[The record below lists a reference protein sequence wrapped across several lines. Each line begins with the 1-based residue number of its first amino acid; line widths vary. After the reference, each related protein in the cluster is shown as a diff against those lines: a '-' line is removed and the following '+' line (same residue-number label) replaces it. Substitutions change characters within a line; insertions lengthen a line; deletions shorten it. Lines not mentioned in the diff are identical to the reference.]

1 MRIISGTHKG
11 RRLVAPKKLPV
22 RPTTDRSKE
31 GLFNILQHK
40 YDLKNTS
47 VLDLFSGTG
56 SISYEFGSRGVNNIT
71 AVDQNKTCVD
81 FIRKTSES
89 LKFKI
94 QVTQMDTKKYLSSV
108 KTQFDIIFADPP
120 YDMGLKQYTEII
132 HTVFDNHVLKRRGIL
147 IIEHRDQIEFEQ
159 SSWFRQSRRYGS
171 NVFSF
176 FEE

>member
-108 KTQFDIIFADPP
+108 KNQFDIIFADPP
-120 YDMGLKQYTEII
+120 YDSGFQKYTEII
-132 HTVFDNHVLKRRGIL
+132 HTVFDNHVLSLQGIL

-159 SSWFRQSRRYGS
+159 SSWFKQSRRYGS